1 MKLTK
6 ASEYGILTL
15 LYLAKQPEG
24 QLNDTARIA
33 EVERI
38 PLSFLIK
45 LVPSLVK
52 AGLIRSHRGANGG
65 LELGRPAE
73 SITLRQVIEAT
84 EGEIAVNACTTST
97 PYDCFRLGCSIH
109 VALKYAQDQF
119 LKALD
124 EWTLASLAQQ
134 EQHLTLAPEQVP
146 SIPFEVTSAR

>member
-24 QLNDTARIA
+24 QLSDTARIA

-73 SITLRQVIEAT
+73 TVTLRQVIEAT
-84 EGEIAVNACTTST
+84 EGEIAVNDCTTST
-97 PYDCFRLGCSIH
+97 PYECFRLGCAVH
-109 VALKYAQDQF
+109 VALKNAQDQF

-124 EWTLASLAQQ
+124 ECTLASLAQQ
-134 EQHLTLAPEQVP
+134 EQVP
-146 SIPFEVTSAR
+146 PVRFEILPVR

>member
-24 QLNDTARIA
+24 QLSDTAKIA

-73 SITLRQVIEAT
+73 TVTLRQVIEAT
-84 EGEIAVNACTTST
+84 EGEIAVNDCTTSA
-97 PYDCFRLGCSIH
+97 PYDCFRLGCAVH
-109 VALKYAQDQF
+109 VALKKAQDQF

-124 EWTLASLAQQ
+124 ECTLASLAQQ
-134 EQHLTLAPEQVP
+134 EQLPPVRL
-146 SIPFEVTSAR
+146 EVMPAR

>member
-24 QLNDTARIA
+24 QLSDTASIA

-45 LVPSLVK
+45 LVPALVK

-65 LELGRPAE
+65 LELGRSAE
-73 SITLRQVIEAT
+73 SVTLRQVIEAT
-84 EGEIAVNACTTST
+84 EGEIAVNDCTASA
-97 PYDCFRLGCSIH
+97 PFECFRMGCAVHI
-109 VALKYAQDQF
+109 ALKYAQDQF

-124 EWTLASLAQQ
+124 ECTLASLAKQ
-134 EQHLTLAPEQVP
+134 EQLASVH
-146 SIPFEVTSAR
+146 FEVTTAR